1 MDQLLVTNICFY
13 IIKKK
18 PLEVFELFS
27 SKEIGTIGISTIT
40 VAKLQYGVSKSSFLE
55 RNLMALNN
63 FLLPFIIVNFDLGL
77 SEVYGKIRSDLE
89 KKGRP
94 IGSMDLLIAAQA
106 ISLNIT
112 LVTNNTKELDRISG
126 IKIENWVK

>member
-1 MDQLLVTNICFY
+1 M
-13 IIKKK
+13 
-18 PLEVFELFS
+18 
-27 SKEIGTIGISTIT
+27 
-40 VAKLQYGVSKSSFLE
+40 
-55 RNLMALNN
+55 
-63 FLLPFIIVNFDLGL
+63 PFIIVNFDLGS
-77 SEVYGKIRSDLE
+77 SEVYRKIRSDLE

-112 LVTNNTKELDRISG
+112 LVTNNTKEFDRISG

>member
-1 MDQLLVTNICFY
+1 
-13 IIKKK
+13 
-18 PLEVFELFS
+18 
-27 SKEIGTIGISTIT
+27 
-40 VAKLQYGVSKSSFLE
+40 
-55 RNLMALNN
+55 MALNN
-63 FLLPFIIVNFDLGL
+63 FLLPFIIVNFDLGS

-112 LVTNNTKELDRISG
+112 LVTNNTKEFDRISG

>member
-1 MDQLLVTNICFY
+1 
-13 IIKKK
+13 
-18 PLEVFELFS
+18 
-27 SKEIGTIGISTIT
+27 
-40 VAKLQYGVSKSSFLE
+40 
-55 RNLMALNN
+55 MALNN
-63 FLLPFIIVNFDLGL
+63 FLLPFIIVNFDLGS
-77 SEVYGKIRSDLE
+77 SEVYRKIRSDLE

-112 LVTNNTKELDRISG
+112 LVTNNTKEFDRISG